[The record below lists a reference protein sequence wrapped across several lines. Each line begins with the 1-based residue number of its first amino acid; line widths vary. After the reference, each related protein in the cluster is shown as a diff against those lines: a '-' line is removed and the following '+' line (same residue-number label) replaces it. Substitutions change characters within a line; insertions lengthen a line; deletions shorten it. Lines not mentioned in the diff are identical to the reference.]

1 MKCPIC
7 KKSHALI
14 AVISPTEQ
22 PLYRCSECG
31 EDIGLDS
38 LDLVEMVIR
47 IEEEY
52 DIDIPDNVLNG
63 DGWVTVQD
71 VIDRVTEATN

>member
-1 MKCPIC
+1 MDTE
-7 KKSHALI
+7 KKIKEIISEFTCDEPELI
-14 AVISPTEQ
+14 SNDTR
-22 PLYRCSECG
+22 L

-52 DIDIPDNVLNG
+52 DINIPDNVLNG
-63 DGWVTVQD
+63 GEWVTVQD